1 MTYTTPPAGSDS
13 LNLHNEFAPDSIE
26 ARDLRTLLHPSTNLK
41 QHSQQGPIV
50 HERAEGVYLWDNKG
64 KQYLEGMAGLW
75 CTALGYGNT
84 ELASVAEEQMR
95 KMSYSQLF
103 AGRTNEPS
111 VLLAERLIEMAPMD
125 SGRVFFGLS
134 GSDANDTQVKL
145 LWYYNNAIGRPEKKK
160 IISRK
165 RGYHGIT
172 VASGSLTGIPT
183 FHKEFDLPLPG
194 VMHVTSPH
202 YYSEG
207 LVGETEAQFVDR
219 LLAELEQLILQE
231 GPETIAGFIAEP
243 IQGAGGVVVPPKDY
257 LPRVAQLLQKHD
269 IIFIDD
275 EVICGFGRTG
285 QPFGAQ
291 TFDIRPTT
299 MSLAK
304 ALSSAY
310 LPISAVLIPEYMH
323 DAFASRSDELGNF
336 GHGFTYSGH
345 PVCAAVALRNLEIM
359 EDMGLYAHAGK
370 VGQVFQ
376 RRLSE
381 FADHPLVGEVRGE
394 GLIAAVELVKQ
405 KQPRT
410 PFDPEAGVGAYCAA
424 ACQDAGVIL
433 RNLGDSVAFC
443 PPLIITEDQI
453 DELVNKFSI
462 GLDATLDWATKTHL
476 I

>member
-1 MTYTTPPAGSDS
+1 MH
-13 LNLHNEFAPDSIE
+13 LHNEFAPDSLE
-26 ARDLRTLLHPSTNLK
+26 AKDLRSLLHPSTNLK
-41 QHSQQGPIV
+41 QHQEHGPVV
-50 HERAEGVYLWDNKG
+50 HERADGVYLWDNKG
-64 KQYLEGMAGLW
+64 RQYLEGMAGLW
-75 CTALGYGNT
+75 CTALGYGNA
-84 ELASVAEEQMR
+84 ELASVAEQQMR

-111 VLLAERLIEMAPMD
+111 VLLAERLIDMAPMD
-125 SGRVFFGLS
+125 AGRVFFGLS
-134 GSDANDTQVKL
+134 GSDANDTQIKL

-160 IISRK
+160 IISRQ

-172 VASGSLTGIPT
+172 IASGSLTGIPT

-194 VMHVTSPH
+194 VMHVTCPH

-207 LVGETEAQFVDR
+207 LAGETEAQFVDR
-219 LLAELEQLILQE
+219 LLAELEQLILHE
-231 GPETIAGFIAEP
+231 GAETIAGFIAEP

-257 LPRVAQLLQKHD
+257 LPRVAELLAKND
-269 IIFIDD
+269 ILFVDD

-291 TFDIRPTT
+291 TYGIQPTT

-310 LPISAVLIPEYMH
+310 LPISAVLLPEFMH

-359 EDMGLYAHAGK
+359 EEMDLYNHANR

-376 RRLSE
+376 RRLRE
-381 FADHPLVGEVRGE
+381 FSDHPLVGEVRGE
-394 GLIAAVELVKQ
+394 GLIAAVELVRN

-410 PFDPEAGVGAYCAA
+410 PFNPAEGVGAYCSA
-424 ACQDAGVIL
+424 ACQEAGVIL

-443 PPLIITEDQI
+443 PPLIINENQI
-453 DELVNKFSI
+453 DELITKFST
-462 GLDATLDWATKTHL
+462 GLDATLAWAKTNRL